1 MNNNNAHIRN
11 LPNLIEIQRS
21 SFCWFLEK
29 GLAYELNEFSSFMD
43 LNERLELKMY
53 SQNYKLRKP
62 KLNIFNAKKQKLT
75 YSLNLYVD
83 LQIVYHDE
91 DLLFQA
97 PKEHKKV
104 QILIAEIPAI
114 TPVPGPAGLI
124 KVFR

>member
-11 LPNLIEIQRS
+11 LPNLLEIQRS

-62 KLNIFNAKKQKLT
+62 KLNIFMQKNKK
-75 YSLNLYVD
+75 
-83 LQIVYHDE
+83 
-91 DLLFQA
+91 LLLAF
-97 PKEHKKV
+97 
-104 QILIAEIPAI
+104 
-114 TPVPGPAGLI
+114 T
-124 KVFR
+124 FMYN